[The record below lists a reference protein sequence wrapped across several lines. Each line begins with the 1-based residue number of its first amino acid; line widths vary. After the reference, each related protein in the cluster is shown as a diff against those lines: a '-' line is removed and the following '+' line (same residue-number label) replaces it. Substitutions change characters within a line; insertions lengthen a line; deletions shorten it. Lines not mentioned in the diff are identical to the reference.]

1 MNHLAYQSPLPA
13 KNTYLQQKWDKA
25 SYEMHRRKVKS
36 ATSTIDTTAPKT
48 YGHLSLKLK
57 KQKLEEERTM
67 KIQRENT
74 LLSEKII
81 YIMRTTGG
89 TDNRNFYVR
98 KSLGKEQRQLE
109 LLRIT
114 KENEMILHRLNQ
126 CKPHYNVKSWH
137 EDWIKTLKV
146 MDSISRYPRG
156 RSNQQKVFFPY
167 LLKCLFFISVYQ
179 NTMSLPL

>member
-1 MNHLAYQSPLPA
+1 M
-13 KNTYLQQKWDKA
+13 
-25 SYEMHRRKVKS
+25 
-36 ATSTIDTTAPKT
+36 
-48 YGHLSLKLK
+48 
-57 KQKLEEERTM
+57 
-67 KIQRENT
+67 ENT

-146 MDSISRYPRG
+146 MDRKN
-156 RSNQQKVFFPY
+156 NQENNP
-167 LLKCLFFISVYQ
+167 
-179 NTMSLPL
+179 

>member
-1 MNHLAYQSPLPA
+1 M
-13 KNTYLQQKWDKA
+13 
-25 SYEMHRRKVKS
+25 
-36 ATSTIDTTAPKT
+36 
-48 YGHLSLKLK
+48 K

-179 NTMSLPL
+179 NTMKPSVSDTDNITPSDAVETSSSPVGSQLFKTQVEDLSY